1 MSKILLTSGFKWIGP
16 KEVDLKKC
24 TCNSSKGFVLEVEA
38 QYPKELRKLNND
50 YPLDPDKSKIKMLS
64 NQISTDLY
72 NILIGNVK
80 KLMSNF
86 FLIKKSICLIMTTCN

>member
-50 YPLDPDKSKIKMLS
+50 YPSDPDKRKIKMLS